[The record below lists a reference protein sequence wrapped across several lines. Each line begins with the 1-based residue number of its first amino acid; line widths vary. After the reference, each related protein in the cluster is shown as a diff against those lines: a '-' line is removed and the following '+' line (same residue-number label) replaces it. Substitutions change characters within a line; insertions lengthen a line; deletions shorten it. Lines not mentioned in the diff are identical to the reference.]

1 MADYT
6 VTRTKSMRSRNDQD
20 GAVAR
25 QKLWSTPRSGSLN
38 TYQSAYTPTG
48 LGAIMLK
55 QKLKKQQSYTPQ
67 YNVGDEYQKALDAAN
82 ARNEARDKEIRQ
94 GYQDREAKAEELI
107 AGQGALQK
115 KDLLES
121 YRQQGAAQ
129 NARLTGLGLG
139 NTSVVGAMQ
148 QGLLRRQGDAMTG
161 LNESL
166 DRNRLNVL
174 GGMAGDRLAY
184 MERPNDIAPD
194 LNQMLTVAQLQGK
207 MGGGYGGYSGGNT
220 LPQAYGAAPIFAGT
234 YGMTNSMPYST
245 GGTSGGA
252 QRQATSQMNRWLAN
266 ANRQLGQT
274 QYGNYQQPS
283 TYQYSPTNLGATTQY
298 DYPVA

>member
-1 MADYT
+1 M
-6 VTRTKSMRSRNDQD
+6 VTRTRSLRSRTDQD

-25 QKLWSTPRSGSLN
+25 QKLWSSPRSGSLN
-38 TYQSAYTPTG
+38 NYASAYTPTG
-48 LGAIMLK
+48 LGAILLK
-55 QKLKKQQSYTPQ
+55 NKLKKQQSSYVPQ

-94 GYQDREAKAEELI
+94 GYQEREAKAEELI
-107 AGQGALQK
+107 ANQGALQK

-148 QGLLRRQGDAMTG
+148 QGLLRRQGDALTG

-194 LNQMLTVAQLQGK
+194 LNQMLAVAQLQGK
-207 MGGGYGGYSGGNT
+207 VGGGYGGYGGGNR
-220 LPQAYGAAPIFAGT
+220 LPQVYGAAPIFGGT
-234 YGMTNSMPYST
+234 YGMTNSMPFTSGGGSYGS
-245 GGTSGGA
+245 GGTSSGQQNA
-252 QRQATSQMNRWLAN
+252 QNSYWAQLRQQQLMDRQIAKMNAKVP
-266 ANRQLGQT
+266 GM
-274 QYGNYQQPS
+274 
-283 TYQYSPTNLGATTQY
+283 NLGATTQY